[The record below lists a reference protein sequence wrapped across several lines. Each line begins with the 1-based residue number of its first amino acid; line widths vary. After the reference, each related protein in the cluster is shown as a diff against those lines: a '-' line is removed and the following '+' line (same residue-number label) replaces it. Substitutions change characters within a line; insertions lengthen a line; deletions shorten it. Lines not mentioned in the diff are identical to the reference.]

1 MGEVWVNGKL
11 IHSEQQCGH
20 GYLDTHHDEDH
31 TAAVKQAVENILAGK
46 NAELPEKREDSQ
58 IKAEKLKKQQQNEER
73 EKKKK
78 DAEEAVKRKKQ
89 EEEDKKKKAAEEAA
103 KKKAKEAAEKKKR
116 EEEAK

>member
-1 MGEVWVNGKL
+1 VNGKL

-31 TAAVKQAVENILAGK
+31 TAAVKQAVENLLAGK

-58 IKAEKLKKQQQNEER
+58 IKAEKLKKQQQNDER

-89 EEEDKKKKAAEEAA
+89 EEEDKKKAEAEH
-103 KKKAKEAAEKKKR
+103 KKKS
-116 EEEAK
+116 EEEAKKKKAAECV